1 VREEGP
7 TGYRARAATDVDLD
21 AIARLTDAIDAF
33 LGLPP
38 SPTREFLRSIWNLS
52 ATDLARDTRIIHRG
66 AHVLGFGEAI
76 WREERGGPLDLLVYV
91 RPDHRAN
98 GIGTALLSWGE
109 RVARERGS
117 EGVRAEV
124 PEGDIA
130 GHVLLRSRGYH
141 QVRSAFYMT
150 KALGDEGDIRPTPQ
164 GVTIRRY
171 VDADERALFEVHEA
185 SFADHWGFRPS
196 TFEAFNEELRADSWD
211 PSLVLLAEADGG
223 VVGHIVSVLDENEG
237 FVAMLGVIEPWRG
250 RGIAKAL
257 LRRAFA
263 EFSTRDRT
271 QVKLGVDARNPH
283 GAVALYEGVGM
294 TVERRVDIFE
304 LGTSES
310 AAMRDERG
318 GLS

>member
-1 VREEGP
+1 MCPSHDMRGEGP

-21 AIARLTDAIDAF
+21 AIARLTDAIDAS

-98 GIGTALLSWGE
+98 GLGTASLSWGE

-124 PEGDIA
+124 PEGDLA
-130 GHVLLRSRGYH
+130 GHELLRSRGYH
-141 QVRSAFYMT
+141 QVGSAFYMSKT
-150 KALGDEGDIRPTPQ
+150 LGDEGDVRPAPQ

-171 VDADERALFEVHEA
+171 EDADARALFEVHEA
-185 SFADHWGFRPS
+185 SFADHRGFRPS

-211 PSLVLLAEADGG
+211 PSLVFLAEADGG

-237 FVAMLGVIEPWRG
+237 FVAMLGVIQPWRG

-257 LRRAFA
+257 LRRTFA

-271 QVKLGVDARNPH
+271 QAKLGVDAQDPN
-283 GAVALYEGVGM
+283 GAVAVYEGVGM
-294 TVERRVDIFE
+294 TVERRLDIFE
-304 LGTSES
+304 LGTPEC
-310 AAMRDERG
+310 AAG
-318 GLS
+318 